1 MIDTVAVRDAREV
14 SREMVVKLETACKFV
29 QTPAMADFLVNVTQD
44 AVDVS
49 EALEALCA
57 DGADDAAEPAPIP
70 APLAD
75 RGRDGGFT
83 RARFKFSPER
93 FKRFAYARFDH
104 MEDFAE
110 VAGLNANTV
119 SNWSTGRRTPYDA
132 TLKDVAKNLGMTFE
146 EIIREVCEEVD

>member
-1 MIDTVAVRDAREV
+1 MIDTVAVQDAREV

-44 AVDVS
+44 AVEVS

-57 DGADDAAEPAPIP
+57 DGADD
-70 APLAD
+70 
-75 RGRDGGFT
+75 GGFI